1 MTDLFSSVNINTSF
15 QRSARIDNKISKEFL
30 DNFVFHDTSKKVLNQ
45 ISSSLLN
52 SNQSGF
58 TLTGPYGTGKSS
70 LALFL
75 KALISKETSVKKQA
89 EQIANFNN
97 KHLFARVFLNKKKWF
112 TLNVI
117 GSKKDPI
124 ESIAEQIDET
134 IKEQWITK
142 GIPAPLKTKTKKT
155 VAGVIKSLNNLI
167 KELNKKDHGLIL
179 IVDEMGKFLDYASSV
194 GSDLNLFQEI
204 AENFSNSRLN
214 KEGEPIFIGILHQPF
229 EEYAS
234 SLGRSIQ
241 EDWQKIQ
248 GRFEDI
254 PFSINTE
261 ETAHLIAKAIKQKKQ
276 DKNFIKLS
284 NDIIKSISGK
294 TNKSYAEILGK
305 CNPIH
310 PLATLLLNPISRQRF
325 GQNERSI
332 FSFLNS
338 GEPNGFLYFLQ
349 HQENKKEIYTLD
361 KLFDYLQVNLE
372 PSILV
377 SNIGQAWSEAADS
390 IRRAE
395 SLDDKDV
402 IKVTK
407 CISMIDL
414 FGKNISLFPSKG
426 ILSYALDLSQNKLN
440 KILKDLENKKIIVFR
455 KFKDAYALFSG
466 SDIDLDEVTELNKSK
481 IKDDYEII
489 LSQLPQ
495 LQPIVAK
502 KHFHETGTQRIFQR
516 FCLVLTNVKKTVEEI
531 VRLDLSAASAGAFIF
546 LCRTKA
552 DSEKD
557 FEKKLVELSQ
567 IKFPKPVII
576 GSSKNFSEFF
586 NYALEIAALKRV
598 RSTVTAIEGDSIA
611 KKELKGRLNAYQ
623 NLLFN
628 SLYLNFE
635 SASWTFNKEKLKENN
650 LSSIASSVCDRVF
663 HSTPVIHNE
672 LVVREKLSSM
682 AMSGASNLITLMFNK
697 AHLKNLGME
706 GHPAEFGIYLSIIKS
721 NNLHVKNGDE
731 YEITMQKTKNTNLKK
746 MYEDFLS
753 MIKKSKEA
761 LNISDIYAHFVKQP
775 YGIKAGILPVLLAVF
790 FKSSEA
796 SCAFYNKDEQGRE
809 SLITEFDQR
818 ISERLYHL
826 PETLKLMFVKIEGEK
841 QVILNEFKSYV
852 EKNFLNNKQIEN
864 PTPLYVLKPIV
875 VKAYKLPNYA
885 RKTRNFKDKR
895 VLVLRDELLSTQ
907 NPYELLYKK
916 IPEICGTEDPKK
928 LIKEFDNVYSQ
939 LNKVYENL
947 IKDFKSKI
955 IKVFQSDPNISDID
969 FETIKSWAKKIN
981 KNDPFSAK
989 INELDD
995 DKWLEQ
1001 VISYAASK
1009 PANEWT
1015 DTDYNEAGLAIEE
1028 MVRHFIMSY
1037 RLYTLREDHSDTKI
1051 IDIAIFDG
1059 KSPERSSKFY
1069 EFKNDKSQSVE
1080 KVSQDV
1086 LKLIE
1091 DQNLS
1096 ETEKGEVVLKV
1107 LRKIMKFSNSKDEK
1121 LA

>member
-75 KALISKETSVKKQA
+75 KALIAKDASIKKQA

-276 DKNFIKLS
+276 DNNFIKLS

-294 TNKSYAEILGK
+294 ANKSYGEVLGK

-414 FGKNISLFPSKG
+414 FGKNISLFPSKE

-557 FEKKLVELSQ
+557 FEEKLVELSQ
-567 IKFPKPVII
+567 VKFPKPVII

-682 AMSGASNLITLMFNK
+682 AMSGASNLITL
-697 AHLKNLGME
+697 
-706 GHPAEFGIYLSIIKS
+706 
-721 NNLHVKNGDE
+721 
-731 YEITMQKTKNTNLKK
+731 
-746 MYEDFLS
+746 
-753 MIKKSKEA
+753 
-761 LNISDIYAHFVKQP
+761 
-775 YGIKAGILPVLLAVF
+775 
-790 FKSSEA
+790 
-796 SCAFYNKDEQGRE
+796 
-809 SLITEFDQR
+809 
-818 ISERLYHL
+818 
-826 PETLKLMFVKIEGEK
+826 
-841 QVILNEFKSYV
+841 
-852 EKNFLNNKQIEN
+852 
-864 PTPLYVLKPIV
+864 
-875 VKAYKLPNYA
+875 
-885 RKTRNFKDKR
+885 
-895 VLVLRDELLSTQ
+895 
-907 NPYELLYKK
+907 
-916 IPEICGTEDPKK
+916 
-928 LIKEFDNVYSQ
+928 NVQ
-939 LNKVYENL
+939 
-947 IKDFKSKI
+947 
-955 IKVFQSDPNISDID
+955 
-969 FETIKSWAKKIN
+969 
-981 KNDPFSAK
+981 
-989 INELDD
+989 
-995 DKWLEQ
+995 
-1001 VISYAASK
+1001 
-1009 PANEWT
+1009 
-1015 DTDYNEAGLAIEE
+1015 
-1028 MVRHFIMSY
+1028 
-1037 RLYTLREDHSDTKI
+1037 
-1051 IDIAIFDG
+1051 
-1059 KSPERSSKFY
+1059 
-1069 EFKNDKSQSVE
+1069 
-1080 KVSQDV
+1080 
-1086 LKLIE
+1086 
-1091 DQNLS
+1091 
-1096 ETEKGEVVLKV
+1096 
-1107 LRKIMKFSNSKDEK
+1107 
-1121 LA
+1121 